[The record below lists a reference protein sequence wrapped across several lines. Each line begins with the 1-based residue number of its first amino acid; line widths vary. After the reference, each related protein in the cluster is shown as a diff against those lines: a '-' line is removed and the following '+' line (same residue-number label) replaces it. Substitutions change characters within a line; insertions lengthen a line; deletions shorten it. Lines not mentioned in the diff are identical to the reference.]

1 MTVSSGR
8 SPADAPRGAAS
19 GTSSGTTGAPDD
31 DPDPRAPAAT
41 DAELEA
47 VVRVASAVTG
57 MPMATVNLLDD
68 VAQVQLATLGFP
80 QLVTP
85 RDESLC
91 DRALRTG
98 SVFASADLRAD
109 PRFAGSPW
117 VDGRRDRVRG
127 YAMVPLPLDGE
138 VVGTLCVQSREV
150 HPLDQDQL
158 DRLVDLG
165 AVVSALL
172 QRHRDSRQTAEL
184 ARASEAARAELAAA
198 HAELTAAR
206 AFDTALLDS
215 LPVAVAAVDA
225 DGRMTAFNRVSR
237 LWHGTDGDPSL
248 TPERLAQRYDL
259 RSAEGEPLQPDEVP
273 LLRLLREG
281 RLEDVRITIAP
292 AGRPPRLV
300 SCNGD
305 AVRDPA
311 GRLLGAVVTMA
322 DITAQLELESRL
334 RAAAMHDPLT
344 GLPNRSL
351 LVDRLQLALATATR
365 GGGGLA
371 VLYCDLDGFKGIN
384 DRWGHTAGDA
394 VLVGAA
400 GRLSAAV
407 RPGDTV
413 ARIGGDE
420 FVLVCP
426 DVDGPAVAE
435 QLAARVTAALAE
447 PLRSGTGTT
456 HAVGISVG
464 YALAAPGATPETLLT
479 AADEAM
485 YRVKQG
491 RRAAAR
497 PL

>member
-1 MTVSSGR
+1 MT
-8 SPADAPRGAAS
+8 APTDRVR
-19 GTSSGTTGAPDD
+19 TSS
-31 DPDPRAPAAT
+31 PRASVCTPEPAPPVLPDLRSAPAT

-47 VVRVASAVTG
+47 VVRVAAAVTG

-68 VAQVQLATLGFP
+68 TAQFQLATLGFP

-85 RDESLC
+85 RAESLC
-91 DRALRTG
+91 DRALRVG
-98 SVFASADLRAD
+98 GVFASSDLRAD
-109 PRFAGSPW
+109 PRFAASPW

-127 YAMVPLPLDGE
+127 YAMVPLPLDGV

-150 HPLDQDQL
+150 HALDQDQL
-158 DRLVDLG
+158 DRLADLG
-165 AVVSALL
+165 AVVCALL
-172 QRHRDSRQTAEL
+172 QRHRDSQATAEL

-198 HAELTAAR
+198 HAELSAAR

-225 DGRMTAFNRVSR
+225 EGRITAFNRVSR
-237 LWHGTDGDPSL
+237 LWHGSDGDPTL
-248 TPERLAQRYDL
+248 TPQDLPQRYDL
-259 RSAEGEPLQPDEVP
+259 RTVDGDPLPPDQVP
-273 LLRLLREG
+273 LIRLLREG
-281 RLEDVRITIAP
+281 RLEDVPITIAP
-292 AGRPPRLV
+292 DGLPSRLV

-311 GRLLGAVVTMA
+311 GRLLGAVVTMV
-322 DITAQLELESRL
+322 DVTAQRELEAQL
-334 RAAAMHDPLT
+334 RTAALHDPLT

-351 LVDRLQLALATATR
+351 LVDRLQLGLAGAAR
-365 GGGGLA
+365 SGSPLA
-371 VLYCDLDGFKGIN
+371 VLYCDLDGFKAVN
-384 DRWGHTAGDA
+384 DGWGHSAGDA
-394 VLVGAA
+394 VLVEAA

-426 DVDGPAVAE
+426 DVDGPVAAE
-435 QLAARVTAALAE
+435 VLAARVTDALSE
-447 PLRSGTGTT
+447 PLRSGPATM

-464 YALAAPGATPETLLT
+464 FALSAPGATPETLLT

-491 RRAAAR
+491 RRHPR
-497 PL
+497 